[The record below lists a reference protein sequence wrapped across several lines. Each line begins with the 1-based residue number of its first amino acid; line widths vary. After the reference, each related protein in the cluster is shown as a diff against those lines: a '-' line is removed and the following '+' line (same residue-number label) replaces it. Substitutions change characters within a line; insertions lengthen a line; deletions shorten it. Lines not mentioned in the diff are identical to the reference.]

1 MFNLGSMFNLG
12 PSEPV
17 VGTATILVECSV
29 IDVFKYIGE
38 DLFVNYP
45 KWSPEVKEL
54 EQLSEGPVKLG
65 TIARQVR
72 VDQGHRS
79 ESKFR
84 ITIYEPPKRLAFA
97 GLSEPFRC
105 IYELQDSDGAKKAR
119 LNFTF
124 ELLEIQMLMRPF
136 EQLIRS
142 AVQDGAEQTVR
153 NIKRLVEAGE
163 TRGQAE

>member
-17 VGTATILVECSV
+17 IGKANILMECPATKI
-29 IDVFKYIGE
+29 FKYIGE
-38 DLFVNYP
+38 DLFLNYP

-54 EQLSEGPVKLG
+54 EQLSDGPVKLG

-84 ITIYEPPKRLAFA
+84 ITIYEPHKRLAFA
-97 GLSEPFRC
+97 GISEPFRC
-105 IYELQDSDGAKKAR
+105 IYELQDGHDGKSVK

-124 ELLEIQMLMRPF
+124 ELLEIQVLMRPF
-136 EQLIRS
+136 EPLIRA
-142 AVQDGAEQTVR
+142 AVQDGANRTVQ
-153 NIKRLVEAGE
+153 NIKRLVESNNA
-163 TRGQAE
+163 TAS

>member
-17 VGTATILVECSV
+17 VGTATTLVESSV
-29 IDVFKYIGE
+29 IDVFKFIGE
-38 DLFVNYP
+38 DLFINYP

-84 ITIYEPPKRLAFA
+84 ITIYEPHKRLAFA
-97 GLSEPFRC
+97 GLSE
-105 IYELQDSDGAKKAR
+105 
-119 LNFTF
+119 
-124 ELLEIQMLMRPF
+124 
-136 EQLIRS
+136 
-142 AVQDGAEQTVR
+142 
-153 NIKRLVEAGE
+153 
-163 TRGQAE
+163 

>member
-17 VGTATILVECSV
+17 VGRASILMECPPAK
-29 IDVFKYIGE
+29 VFKYIGE
-38 DLFVNYP
+38 DLFLNYP
-45 KWSPEVKEL
+45 RWSPEVKEL
-54 EQLSEGPVKLG
+54 ERLSDGPVSLG

-84 ITIYEPPKRLAFA
+84 ITIYEPCRRLAFA
-97 GLSEPFRC
+97 GVSEPFRC
-105 IYELQDSDGAKKAR
+105 IYELEDENGGKSAK

-124 ELLEIQMLMRPF
+124 ELLELQMLMRPF
-136 EQLIRS
+136 EQLIRT
-142 AVQDGAEQTVR
+142 AVQDGAERTVQ
-153 NIKRLVEAGE
+153 NIKRLVEAE
-163 TRGQAE
+163 SLAAD